1 MYIPHKYTQAQTMA
15 HLYVLNDAR
24 EPVPESDLM
33 TWALWFEDD
42 DRRRVALDEL
52 PQGGCVSTIFL
63 GVGHS
68 LGGPP
73 RLFESMVF
81 DPMGKVLD
89 QYRATTWAEAEALHG
104 RMVEKHRRLL

>member
-1 MYIPHKYTQAQTMA
+1 MS

-33 TWALWFEDD
+33 TWARWFEDAE
-42 DRRRVALDEL
+42 RRCVDLTEL
-52 PQGGCVSTIFL
+52 PQGGHVSTIFL

-68 LGGPP
+68 LGKPP
-73 RLFESMVF
+73 RLFETMVF
-81 DPMGKVLD
+81 DPLGKVLD
-89 QYRATTWAEAEALHG
+89 QYRMTTWPEAVAQHG